1 MCLKTITSTI
11 RFDILNLMLNLPF
24 LPVKLLL
31 KALSAL
37 NLKVLLLLIFIAPL
51 GGVYYF
57 YNLNL
62 KNKTENASLLTIQS
76 ELKKQL
82 EEVKNTDQI
91 KRNDNLEKEIKNIHD
106 TYLKSSETFEKIVSF
121 SGKQKAD
128 LDKDYAKALKLLSDK
143 NYDEAKKTLDSITK
157 IIDEENAKKIPA
169 SAPAA
174 IVNAPVNNT
183 PPSSGFSQQKVHI
196 DSGDF
201 LVSIVSAD
209 LSSTRVIVDTAS
221 NEDCRDNCPV
231 LSLQDYVS
239 RNGAYAGINGSF
251 FCPATYPSCAGKTN
265 SFDTLLMNKDKKYFN
280 SDNNVYST
288 IPAVIFQAGSVRFV
302 GRSMDWGRDTGIDS
316 MIANYPL
323 YISGGNVQF
332 TSNGDPK
339 IDSRGA
345 RTFVANKDNM
355 IYIGIVYGVSAGQAA
370 EVLKAMGMQNALG
383 MDQGG
388 STALWSGGYKAGP
401 GRGIPNAILFV
412 RK

>member
-1 MCLKTITSTI
+1 MPI
-11 RFDILNLMLNLPF
+11 
-24 LPVKLLL
+24 KLIL

-37 NLKVLLLLIFIAPL
+37 NFKVVSLIIFIGAL
-51 GGVYYF
+51 GTTYYF
-57 YNLNL
+57 YNLDLKTKSENSNL
-62 KNKTENASLLTIQS
+62 ITSQS

-82 EEVKNTDQI
+82 EEVKNTDQV
-91 KRNDNLEKEIKNIHD
+91 KRNNDLDKEIKKIHD
-106 TYLKSSETFEKIVSF
+106 TFLKSSQTYEKLISF
-121 SGKQKAD
+121 SNKQKAD

-143 NYDEAKKTLDSITK
+143 NHEEALKTLTSINK
-157 IIDEENAKKIPA
+157 VIDDENAKKIPA

-174 IVNAPVNNT
+174 VANAPVNNT

-196 DSGDF
+196 DSGDY

-209 LSSTRVIVDTAS
+209 LNSTRVIVDTAS
-221 NEDCRDNCPV
+221 DDNCSDNCPV
-231 LSLQDYVS
+231 LSLADYVS
-239 RNGAYAGINGSF
+239 RNGAYAGINGGF

-265 SFDTLLMNKDKKYFN
+265 SFDTLLMNKNKKYFN

-288 IPAVIFQAGSVRFV
+288 VPAVVFQGSSVRFV

-323 YISGGNVQF
+323 YVSGGNVQF

-339 IDSRGA
+339 IDSAGA
-345 RTFVANKDNM
+345 RTFVSNKDNM
-355 IYIGIVYGVSAGQAA
+355 IYIGIVYGASADQAA
-370 EVLKAMGMQNALG
+370 EVLKALGLQNALG
-383 MDQGG
+383 LDQGG